1 MSFTTPCFIR
11 KNTPELRTKLKEL
24 GYIQVKQDIYYYHIM
39 VENGNIWIC
48 NGAFNPDNPDG
59 KGWDECIDCEDNEA
73 LFLALAALRDDSMFM
88 QLFVYRKDTMLHK
101 KGDIFYCYH
110 GGNKFMKELIA
121 NGTIKRLTPTE
132 IIAHFKNNM

>member
-11 KNTPELRTKLKEL
+11 KNTPELRDKLREL
-24 GYIQVKQDIYYYHIM
+24 GYKVLTNFSNFPCLATMPDDGIVVPATEINRNRVFDCVK
-39 VENGNIWIC
+39 
-48 NGAFNPDNPDG
+48 
-59 KGWDECIDCEDNEA
+59 NEE

-110 GGNKFMKELIA
+110 GGNKVMKELIA
-121 NGTIKRLTPTE
+121 NGTIKKLTPTE
-132 IIAHFKNNM
+132 IIARFKQEES